1 MQTLWVVTIIVF
13 RFLKV
18 FWFRHGGTVTWS
30 WNKKGG
36 KKKFGSKDEE
46 TKAYILFTVGETFVT
61 FRVFHGRMGFL
72 EQYPGAR
79 TIVDVLSCI
88 QTGVGLIHQEKNWT

>member
-1 MQTLWVVTIIVF
+1 MGVQLLETRKEERKNLAQ
-13 RFLKV
+13 RMKRQ
-18 FWFRHGGTVTWS
+18 RH
-30 WNKKGG
+30 
-36 KKKFGSKDEE
+36 
-46 TKAYILFTVGETFVT
+46 ILFTVGKTFVT